1 MSLRRLALA
10 PLGLLAFP
18 PAFAQIA
25 PAGAA
30 NSTQPIQITADR
42 GIEWRQADHEVIA
55 TGNAVASRGDVT
67 VDADQ
72 LIAHYRKR
80 AGAPAATPAR
90 SAAAAPVTPP
100 PANDAESALGGG
112 DNEIYELD
120 AIGHVHI
127 FTPTDNAYGDHAV
140 YYLDQAVLILTGSH
154 LKLTTQHDV
163 IKAKNSIEYYSVKR
177 QAVARG
183 NATITADDG
192 RSIAAD
198 TLVGDLAPAAT
209 PSAAPAQTKTQPDML
224 GQAGRLQKVEAYGHV
239 QINTPTEEATGD
251 KGVYLPD
258 KGLARLGGNV
268 VIISGQN
275 RLSGSD
281 AIVNTRT
288 NVAQLLAGP
297 GGQVAGTV
305 VPNSTGATQ

>member
-1 MSLRRLALA
+1 MTRHRLRPVA
-10 PLGLLAFP
+10 PIGLLALLATPAAAQTTP
-18 PAFAQIA
+18 PASNA
-25 PAGAA
+25 
-30 NSTQPIQITADR
+30 TQPIQITADQ
-42 GIEWRQADHEVIA
+42 GIEWRQLDHEVIA
-55 TGNAVASRGDVT
+55 TGKAVAIRGDVT

-72 LIAHYRKR
+72 LIAHYRKK
-80 AGAPAATPAR
+80 AGGPTTSATKPATAAPAISP
-90 SAAAAPVTPP
+90 
-100 PANDAESALGGG
+100 ESALDGG

-177 QAVARG
+177 QAIARG

-192 RSIAAD
+192 RTIAAD
-198 TLVGDLAPAAT
+198 TLVGDLTPTTNQPPPTSAT
-209 PSAAPAQTKTQPDML
+209 KPDSQPDML
-224 GQAGRLQKVEAYGHV
+224 GQAGKLQRVDAYGHV

-281 AIVNTRT
+281 ALVNTKT

-305 VPNSTGATQ
+305 VPNSAGTTQ

>member
-1 MSLRRLALA
+1 MSLARLALLA
-10 PLGLLAFP
+10 PLGLLACP
-18 PAFAQIA
+18 PAFAQTA
-25 PAGAA
+25 PANA
-30 NSTQPIQITADR
+30 QPIQITANQ

-55 TGNAVASRGDVT
+55 TGNAVAIRGNVT

-72 LIAHYRKR
+72 LIAHYRKK
-80 AGAPAATPAR
+80 AGAPAA
-90 SAAAAPVTPP
+90 P
-100 PANDAESALGGG
+100 PAKSPTAPADDAESALGGG

-127 FTPTDNAYGDHAV
+127 FTPTDDAYGDHAV

-163 IKAKNSIEYYSVKR
+163 IRAKNSIEYYSVKR

-198 TLVGDLAPAAT
+198 TLVGDLAPTTT
-209 PSAAPAQTKTQPDML
+209 PPAPTTQTNTQPDML

-281 AIVNTRT
+281 AIVNTKT

-305 VPNSTGATQ
+305 VPNNTGTSQ

>member
-1 MSLRRLALA
+1 MTPHLL
-10 PLGLLAFP
+10 PTLGLLALAALSITRAAAQTN
-18 PAFAQIA
+18 PATGG
-25 PAGAA
+25 PA
-30 NSTQPIQITADR
+30 SPIQITATQ
-42 GIEWRQADHEVIA
+42 GIEWRQLDHEVIA
-55 TGNAVASRGDVT
+55 TGNAVATRGNVT
-67 VDADQ
+67 VQADQ
-72 LIAHYRKR
+72 LIAHYRKK
-80 AGAPAATPAR
+80 AGAGAKPAAPPAQAKP
-90 SAAAAPVTPP
+90 AAAMGP
-100 PANDAESALGGG
+100 ESALDGS

-120 AIGHVHI
+120 AVGHVHI

-140 YYLDQAVLILTGSH
+140 YDLDQAVLILTGSH
-154 LKLTTQHDV
+154 LKLTTQHDT

-177 QAVARG
+177 QAIARG
-183 NATITADDG
+183 NASITADDG

-198 TLVGDLAPAAT
+198 TLVGDLAPATPPPT
-209 PSAAPAQTKTQPDML
+209 PSQTKTQPDML
-224 GQAGRLQKVEAYGHV
+224 GQAGKLQKVEAYGHV

-281 AIVNTRT
+281 ALVNTKT
-288 NVAQLLAGP
+288 NIAQLLAGP

-305 VPNSTGATQ
+305 VPNSTGTAQ

>member
-1 MSLRRLALA
+1 MSLARLARLA
-10 PLGLLAFP
+10 PLGLLACP
-18 PAFAQIA
+18 PAVAQTP
-25 PAGAA
+25 PAGP
-30 NSTQPIQITADR
+30 QPIQITADQ

-55 TGNAVASRGDVT
+55 TGKAVAIRGNVT
-67 VDADQ
+67 VEADQ
-72 LIAHYRKR
+72 LIAHYRKK
-80 AGAPAATPAR
+80 AGAPAAAPAKP
-90 SAAAAPVTPP
+90 ATPP
-100 PANDAESALGGG
+100 PADDAESALGGG

-127 FTPTDNAYGDHAV
+127 FTATDNAYGDHAV
-140 YYLDQAVLILTGSH
+140 YYLDQSVLILTGDH

-163 IKAKNSIEYYSVKR
+163 IKAKNSIEYYAVKR

-198 TLVGDLAPAAT
+198 TLVGDLAPAA
-209 PSAAPAQTKTQPDML
+209 APAPTTPANTSTQPDML

-268 VIISGQN
+268 VIISGPN

-281 AIVNTRT
+281 AIVNTKT

-305 VPNSTGATQ
+305 VPNNTGTTQ